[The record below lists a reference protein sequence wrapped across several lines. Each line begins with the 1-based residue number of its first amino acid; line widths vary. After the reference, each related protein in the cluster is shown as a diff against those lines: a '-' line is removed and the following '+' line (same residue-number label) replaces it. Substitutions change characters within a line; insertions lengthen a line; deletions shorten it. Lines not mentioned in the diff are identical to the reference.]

1 MKKKHFCLLILF
13 LFISVSIVSAQERL
27 RFVVPQHIKDRYL
40 TNIDPEQ
47 TLVALPA
54 IPVKDCMVT
63 MYIVAFVTKE
73 HSRLYDL
80 YGKSKMKEEWVLAE
94 GFMCG
99 CPNHTVSDKL
109 LCFRVRIDGEWKV
122 VFTQTHKEVEKKK
135 QIPLPPNFS

>member
-1 MKKKHFCLLILF
+1 MKKKIFCLLVVF
-13 LFISVSIVSAQERL
+13 LFISVLVNAQECL
-27 RFVVPQHIKDRYL
+27 KFIIPQKIKDKYL
-40 TNIDPEQ
+40 TKTDPEQ

-94 GFMCG
+94 GIICG
-99 CPNHTVSDKL
+99 CPNHTISDKL
-109 LCFRVRIDGEWKV
+109 LCFRVRIDGEWKI
-122 VFTQTHKEVEKKK
+122 VFTQEHKEIKKKK